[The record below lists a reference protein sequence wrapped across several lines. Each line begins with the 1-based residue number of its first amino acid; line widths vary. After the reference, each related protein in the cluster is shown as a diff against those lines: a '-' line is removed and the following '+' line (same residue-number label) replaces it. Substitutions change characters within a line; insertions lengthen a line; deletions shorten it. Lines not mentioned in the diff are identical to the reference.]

1 MSDFLNSKTAIYG
14 STGSGKSTLGY
25 KLIAKHK
32 PPRVVIIDPEAPDS
46 AGTNKVGEALR
57 QIKAKQKT
65 VVFRG
70 QRKND
75 KLAVLLFACGNSTK
89 KTPIYAMCDETPG
102 YLDKMTD
109 GLGVAFFRGRHR
121 SFGMMVLAQR
131 PSAIDAGIRT
141 QCANTNWMKMM
152 DHCDL
157 DVAAKQIG
165 PEAARKLSTFDAGQ
179 FIQHP
184 PEKDA
189 A

>member
-1 MSDFLNSKTAIYG
+1 MNDFLNSKTAIYG

-25 KLIAKHK
+25 NLISKFK
-32 PPRVVIIDPEAPDS
+32 PPRVVVIDPEAPDS
-46 AGTNKVGEALR
+46 EGTANVKLALL

-70 QRKND
+70 QRKCD
-75 KLAVLLFACGNSTK
+75 KLAILLYACGNSTK
-89 KTPIYAMCDETPG
+89 TTPIFAMCDETPG

-109 GLGVAFFRGRHR
+109 ALGVVFFRGRHR
-121 SFGMMVLAQR
+121 KFGMMVLAQR

-141 QCANTNWMKMM
+141 QCSVTNWMKMM
-152 DHCDL
+152 DHCDV

-165 PEAARKLSTFDAGQ
+165 PEAARKLSTFTAGQ

-184 PEKDA
+184 PEQEA